1 MLKPKTLFTALG
13 GWFLFHIVV
22 FFVISPSGLEQVSD
36 LGEKGLKVA
45 NIYGQ
50 IGGLFSLIIGIIM
63 LSCRDVEFASAKRVL
78 TGIGICLVIFNVVM
92 IRNYFQNANEPA
104 LQTPLFAIVIWLAF
118 TAWTL
123 YVGLIAK
130 ES

>member
-1 MLKPKTLFTALG
+1 MLVSLPYSG
-13 GWFLFHIVV
+13 

-78 TGIGICLVIFNVVM
+78 TGTGICLVIFNVVM
-92 IRNYFQNANEPA
+92 IRNYFQNADEPA
-104 LQTPLFAIVIWLAF
+104 LQTPLPAIVIWLVF

-123 YVGLIAK
+123 YVALMTK